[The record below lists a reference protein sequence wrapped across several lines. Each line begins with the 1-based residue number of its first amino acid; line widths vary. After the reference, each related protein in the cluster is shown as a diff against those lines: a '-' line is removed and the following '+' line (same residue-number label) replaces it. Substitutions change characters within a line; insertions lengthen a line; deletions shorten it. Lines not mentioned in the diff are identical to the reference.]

1 MKLPCHKIYFI
12 NQNPPISLLILNL
25 DFEKEIMTSQQGKL
39 PPLKS
44 PTKKSQ
50 PETEKSTF
58 PAGTQHQ
65 SRSFVRSIEG
75 GNTLLFGET
84 YILPNVPKGRR

>member
-1 MKLPCHKIYFI
+1 
-12 NQNPPISLLILNL
+12 
-25 DFEKEIMTSQQGKL
+25 MTSQPEKL

-44 PTKKSQ
+44 PTKKSPVDKSS
-50 PETEKSTF
+50 PETEKS
-58 PAGTQHQ
+58 PMEKVPVGTQHN

-84 YILPNVPKGRR
+84 YILPNVPTKGRR